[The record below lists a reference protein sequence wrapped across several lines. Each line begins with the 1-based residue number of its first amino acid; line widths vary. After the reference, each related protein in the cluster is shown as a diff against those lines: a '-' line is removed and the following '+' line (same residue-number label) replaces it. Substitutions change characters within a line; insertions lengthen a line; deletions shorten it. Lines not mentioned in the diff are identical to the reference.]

1 MRVRLLLC
9 YAWIVNLLRR
19 SASPGRYLTI
29 NSIDAIQSR
38 ALYAKRLFI
47 NNNVAS

>member
-9 YAWIVNLLRR
+9 YGWIVHFLQR

-29 NSIDAIQSR
+29 NSIAAIQTR
-38 ALYAKRLFI
+38 ALLKPNCYIYKY
-47 NNNVAS
+47 VT